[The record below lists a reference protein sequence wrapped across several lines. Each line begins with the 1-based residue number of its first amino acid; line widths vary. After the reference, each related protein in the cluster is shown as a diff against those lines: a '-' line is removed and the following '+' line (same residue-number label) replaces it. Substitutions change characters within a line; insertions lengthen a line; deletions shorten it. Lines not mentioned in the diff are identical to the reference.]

1 MTCAVSSSLIW
12 SYFCLLIFLIMPLIF
27 FLCSS
32 FPLSS
37 LHRLDPHLLPIKLH
51 ALLVLDAEN
60 SPSSVVQWK
69 NSAHREQSI
78 EWEHHKL
85 GVLSAQPQTFV
96 RGLVELL
103 QFDDSL
109 WVHGDVN
116 QFIFCAR
123 RLAQPCLCKEH
134 VTTTGLLHVSSPG
147 PGPPG

>member
-1 MTCAVSSSLIW
+1 MLFLHLSFGLI
-12 SYFCLLIFLIMPLIF
+12 SVILFPILPLIF

-51 ALLVLDAEN
+51 ELLVLDAEN

-109 WVHGDVN
+109 GVHGDVN

-123 RLAQPCLCKEH
+123 RLAQPCLCNGH
-134 VTTTGLLHVSSPG
+134 VTAIGLPQVSSPG